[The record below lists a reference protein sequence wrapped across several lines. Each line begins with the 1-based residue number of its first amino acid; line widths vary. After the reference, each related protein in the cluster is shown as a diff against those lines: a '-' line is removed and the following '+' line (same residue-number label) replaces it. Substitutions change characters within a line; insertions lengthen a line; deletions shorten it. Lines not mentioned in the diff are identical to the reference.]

1 MDSLTQITL
10 GAAVGEAVLGK
21 KLGNR
26 AMLWGAI
33 GGTIPDLDVFANLVT
48 DEMSA
53 MAFHRAITHSFAFA
67 FAAPLVLGY
76 LLHKTYRRDK
86 FWLHLGYAAVSLFV
100 LLFLGTIFMPIP
112 AVEVLKISS
121 AVTATILFFPI
132 LTWLTISLRK
142 NKPSIKPEVSWK
154 SWSWL
159 IFWAIFTH
167 PLLDAC
173 TTYGTQLFQP
183 FWDYR
188 VAINNISVA
197 DPAYTLPFLLLVI
210 AALLASRRYPLRS
223 VLNYSGIAIS
233 SLYLLF
239 TFYNKYKV
247 DQVFKQSLAD
257 EGIQYE
263 RFMSSPTILNNVLW
277 QGTAEGDTAFYNGFY
292 SILDK
297 EERVLAF
304 TTIPKRQEIQDHYHD
319 DRTLKILS
327 WFSDGYW
334 TMLERK
340 DGSQQFVD
348 LRFGTFQDND
358 AGEPEFIFSFELEE
372 EDGQL
377 IATPQRDP
385 PGNGDIGSALQ
396 KLIERAKGI

>member
-33 GGTIPDLDVFANLVT
+33 GGTVPDLDVFANLVT
-48 DEMSA
+48 DETSA
-53 MAFHRAITHSFAFA
+53 MAFHRAITHSFTFA
-67 FAAPLVLGY
+67 FAAPLILGY

-86 FWLHLGYAAVSLFV
+86 FWLNFVYAAGLLFS

-112 AVEVLKISS
+112 PLEVLKTSS
-121 AVTATILFFPI
+121 IVTGTILFFPL
-132 LTWLTISLRK
+132 LTWLTISMRK
-142 NKPSIKPEVSWK
+142 NKPKINPEVSWK

-159 IFWAIFTH
+159 LFWAIFTH

-188 VAINNISVA
+188 VAFNNISVA
-197 DPAYTLPFLLLVI
+197 DPAYTLPFLLLLI

-247 DQVFKQSLAD
+247 DQVFKKSLAD
-257 EGIQYE
+257 KGIQYE
-263 RFMSSPTILNNVLW
+263 RFMTSPTILNNVLW
-277 QGTAEGDTAFYNGFY
+277 QGTAEGDTAFYNGVY

-297 EERVLAF
+297 EEKVLNF
-304 TTIPKRQEIQDHYHD
+304 TTIPKRHEIQDKYQD
-319 DRTLKILS
+319 DRTLKILK
-327 WFSDGYW
+327 WFSDEYW
-334 TMLERK
+334 TIIPRE
-340 DGSQQFVD
+340 DGSIQFVD
-348 LRFGTFQDND
+348 LRFGTFEDNE
-358 AGEPEFIFSFELEE
+358 AGEPEFIFSFDLEE
-372 EDGQL
+372 EDGKL
-377 IATPQRDP
+377 IAIPQRDP
-385 PGNGDIGSALQ
+385 PGDGDINSALQ